1 MFIFIAAP
9 RAPAAPTVTFL
20 QAPGKHPASH
30 PSSWDVVW
38 LSNKG
43 KTHLPEA
50 TIAPELSQPPRCITK
65 RQQQL
70 VYYSKSGLT

>member
-9 RAPAAPTVTFL
+9 RAPAAPTVTSL

-43 KTHLPEA
+43 KTFLRPPLPQNSHSPQGA
-50 TIAPELSQPPRCITK
+50 SQKGSNNWFITVN
-65 RQQQL
+65 QD
-70 VYYSKSGLT
+70 